1 MVRVGQRSSALVRVL
16 CVLLAIRGI
25 GFTVWPTHQK
35 RRPGLQGRPALQDLT
50 ADAVSELKVGRLRE
64 ELRAAGLDD
73 SGIRSVLVQ
82 RLVAAVEAAAS
93 TAETAQEGAQ
103 QSPAQPAPRGDS
115 EGPSVRF
122 LVNATVGRMARVV
135 EAPTSD
141 VLLVVGDFTGR
152 AVGLDKQSGEVLWT
166 SGTGLDSVSN
176 VAAVGSDPPVVLC
189 ASGWTG
195 NVSAIASNV
204 VKWSRDA
211 SVGEYSR
218 VAQSTAHQL
227 ALFAG
232 GGSVTNL
239 VGVDVASG
247 DIRYC
252 VDTGIGAVWSLCASG
267 EPLRVLCGG
276 SWTRPKHTAEVAGF
290 DAMSGEKLFALDPGV
305 GRYIVSTALRDGGTA
320 FVSGENGM
328 VVALDTATGEVQFRS
343 ESMVEEVWSL
353 EVAEELGLTLC
364 SGGWSEK
371 VSALDMHTG
380 ELRWGPVN
388 ATIGKVFSFQLVD
401 SILLCG
407 GADGLLA
414 GIDPGSGDLRFTLDV
429 NIGEIWSLA
438 YDPKTRTLFCGGNNE
453 SVAAVQL

>member
-1 MVRVGQRSSALVRVL
+1 MARVGQRSALVRVL
-16 CVLLAIRGI
+16 CLLLAIRGI
-25 GFTVWPTHQK
+25 GFIAWPTHQK

-50 ADAVSELKVGRLRE
+50 VDAVSELKVGRLRE

-73 SGIRSVLVQ
+73 TGIRSALVQ

-93 TAETAQEGAQ
+93 TVETAEERRQ
-103 QSPAQPAPRGDS
+103 QSPAPFAPGGDL

-135 EAPTSD
+135 EGSTSD
-141 VLLVVGDFTGR
+141 ALLVVGDFTGR
-152 AVGLDKQSGEVLWT
+152 AAGLDKQSGAVLWT
-166 SGTGLDSVSN
+166 SSTGLDSVSH

-195 NVSAIASNV
+195 NVSAFASNV
-204 VKWSRDA
+204 LKWSRDA
-211 SVGEYSR
+211 SVGEYAR
-218 VAQSTAHQL
+218 VAQSTPHQL

-252 VDTGIGAVWSLCASG
+252 VDTGIGAVWSLGASG

-276 SWTRPKHTAEVAGF
+276 SWTRPEHTAEVAGF

-320 FVSGENGM
+320 FVSGENGN
-328 VVALDTATGEVQFRS
+328 VVALDTATGEVKFRS
-343 ESMVEEVWSL
+343 DSMVEEVWSL
-353 EVAEELGLTLC
+353 EVAADLG

-388 ATIGKVFSFQLVD
+388 ATIGKVFSFQLAD
-401 SILLCG
+401 SLLLCG

-429 NIGEIWSLA
+429 SIGEIWSLA
-438 YDPKTRTLFCGGNNE
+438 YDPESRTLFCGGNNE